1 VNMTAVI
8 TNNILYLLRLILQ
21 AIQHLLAKLGP

>member
-1 VNMTAVI
+1 MTAIV
-8 TNNILYLLRLILQ
+8 TNNILYLLRLILA

>member
-1 VNMTAVI
+1 MTTLIA
-8 TNNILYLLRLILQ
+8 NNVLYLLRLILA

>member
-1 VNMTAVI
+1 MTAI
-8 TNNILYLLRLILQ
+8 TANNVLYLLRLILE